1 MTYCIKTHDSIGS
14 WWRDRMIRSVCE
26 WLPQSAQAKPMTRRV
41 IYSEHNQRTSLSASL
56 WSCELTVASSLA
68 TGVSKVGPL
77 SWRCGPWKLPP
88 SGRQRLN
95 AKHRVPVVLLSVG
108 DILEKTQT
116 AASFALF
123 LCGSLVSGKLRA
135 PLSLHHRRLA
145 QSSDLS
151 KF

>member
-1 MTYCIKTHDSIGS
+1 
-14 WWRDRMIRSVCE
+14 MIRSVCE
-26 WLPQSAQAKPMTRRV
+26 WLPQPAQARLMTRGV

-56 WSCELTVASSLA
+56 WSCELTVAGSLA
-68 TGVSKVGPL
+68 TGVSEVGPL

-95 AKHRVPVVLLSVG
+95 ANKHRVSVVLLSVG

-123 LCGSLVSGKLRA
+123 LRGSLVSGKLRA
-135 PLSLHHRRLA
+135 PLSLHHRHLP
-145 QSSDLS
+145 QSSDLI